1 MSVFWVTYLTSS
13 IPLQW
18 CHVCQVNYTF
28 IGKLEN
34 LDEEARYV
42 LFHGF
47 HQPLKEPI
55 MPKNNTNKYASARE
69 TLRVAYK
76 DIPKSTTDRIVELY
90 KLDFKLFQ
98 YSTELP
104 K

>member
-1 MSVFWVTYLTSS
+1 MSYPH
-13 IPLQW
+13 IHLQW

-34 LDEEARYV
+34 LDDEARYV

-76 DIPKSTTDRIVELY
+76 DVPTSITDRIVELY
-90 KLDFKLFQ
+90 KLDFELFE
-98 YSTELP
+98 YAMEPP